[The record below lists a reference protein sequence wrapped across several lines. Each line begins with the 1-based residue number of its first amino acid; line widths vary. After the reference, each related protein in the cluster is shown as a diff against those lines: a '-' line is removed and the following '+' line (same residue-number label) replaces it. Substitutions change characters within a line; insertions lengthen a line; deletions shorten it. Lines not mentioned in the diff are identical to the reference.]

1 MMSYSIS
8 AGDLRGRKYN
18 SQTEVARALGCSQ
31 QAVSKAIANNRLHK
45 VGLRKRNI
53 VHAPAVFNETP
64 RNAPDGP
71 WLETMDGDQFEILSE
86 NPTVSLKALIWG
98 CARQPRYAG
107 QWREDVEFYS
117 VAEHSLLCWRA
128 AKAAIPANQQHKLET
143 RRFLRTVLC
152 HDLTEGILGDI
163 PTPLKKLMPD
173 YGRLEDNLY
182 SSLARR
188 FDLLDPIPDEVR
200 LIDMRILRDE
210 TEQLLTERPA
220 RWREWGMPSDIK
232 PLGIRTIQMSPKV
245 AASTF
250 AFALS
255 SAGVK
260 DNTTLVDRA

>member
-1 MMSYSIS
+1 
-8 AGDLRGRKYN
+8 
-18 SQTEVARALGCSQ
+18 
-31 QAVSKAIANNRLHK
+31 
-45 VGLRKRNI
+45 
-53 VHAPAVFNETP
+53 
-64 RNAPDGP
+64 
-71 WLETMDGDQFEILSE
+71 MDGDQFEILSE

-128 AKAAIPANQQHKLET
+128 AKAAIPADQQHTRET

-152 HDLTEGILGDI
+152 HDLAEGILGDI
-163 PTPLKKLMPD
+163 PTPLKKLLPD
-173 YGRLEDNLY
+173 YGRLEDSLY

-188 FDLLDPIPDEVR
+188 FDLLDPIPAEVK

-220 RWREWGMPSDIK
+220 RWREWGMPADVT

-260 DNTTLVDRA
+260 DNTTLVDRT